1 MHDLISL
8 RELARFPVPGLIS
21 PLWSGPHIHYRAVGY
36 CQGMCATTAPIG
48 LLFHAVHTLKSSN

>member
-36 CQGMCATTAPIG
+36 CQGMCATTVSFG
-48 LLFHAVHTLKSSN
+48 LL